1 MLSITNTANNT
12 VNFGKKQPVSKPET
26 QNNPTTNN
34 TQYPS
39 KAILSTMAML
49 MYLNAAQAE
58 APHKEPAFVPE
69 VNIETVEDIA
79 NDDFGQEINP
89 TQLRFDELAKAP
101 DPTIK
106 VAGKNVKAGI
116 VVDLSENKLYRYNS
130 DGVVQDGY
138 HVASGILGKNGKS
151 ITHTGI
157 RKVDHIETYPYSSA
171 KGSKRARSPKAF
183 GPKILY
189 LTIVDP
195 QTGANRGSN
204 GEFIHGNN
212 DASSIGTYASHGCIR
227 MDNEV
232 IKKLAAETK
241 TGTYVLI
248 K

>member
-1 MLSITNTANNT
+1 MLSITNTTNNT
-12 VNFGKKQPVSKPET
+12 VNFCKKQPASKPDVQET
-26 QNNPTTNN
+26 SKTNSSSVPN
-34 TQYPS
+34 
-39 KAILSTMAML
+39 KALLSTMAML
-49 MYLNAAQAE
+49 MYLNASPTEAQSNGPVQVPDVHVEVVDSAVDNN
-58 APHKEPAFVPE
+58 FVQ
-69 VNIETVEDIA
+69 
-79 NDDFGQEINP
+79 DFNK

-101 DPTIK
+101 NPTIK
-106 VAGKNVKAGI
+106 VGGKNVKAGI

-130 DGVVQDGY
+130 EGVVQDGY
-138 HVASGILGKNGKS
+138 HVATGKLGKNGKS

-171 KGSKRARSPKAF
+171 KGSKRARSPKAY

-195 QTGANRGSN
+195 KTGENRGSN

-212 DASSIGTYASHGCIR
+212 NEASIGTYASHGCIR

>member
-1 MLSITNTANNT
+1 MLSITNATNNS
-12 VNFGKKQPVSKPET
+12 VNFGTKKTVSRPEK
-26 QNNPTTNN
+26 QENSQTNTN
-34 TQYPS
+34 GIS
-39 KAILSTMAML
+39 NKVLLSTMAML
-49 MYLNAAQAE
+49 MYLNAMPAE
-58 APHKEPAFVPE
+58 AQTTKTEQNAKPKIE
-69 VNIETVEDIA
+69 VVDKTTEDDTVQ
-79 NDDFGQEINP
+79 DFNN
-89 TQLRFDELAKAP
+89 TQLRFDELTKAP

-130 DGVVQDGY
+130 EGVVQDGY
-138 HVASGILGKNGKS
+138 HVASGVLGRNGKS

-171 KGSKRARSPKAF
+171 KGSKRARNPKAF

-195 QTGANRGSN
+195 KTGNNLGSN

-212 DASSIGTYASHGCIR
+212 NASTIGTYASHGCIR

-232 IKKLAAETK
+232 IKKLAAETEK
-241 TGTYVLI
+241 GTYVLI

>member
-1 MLSITNTANNT
+1 MLSITNA
-12 VNFGKKQPVSKPET
+12 
-26 QNNPTTNN
+26 TNN
-34 TQYPS
+34 TINFGAKKPVSNPEPQETRTSNNNRLPN

-58 APHKEPAFVPE
+58 TPQKKAIFVPE
-69 VNIETVEDIA
+69 VNIETVEDIS
-79 NDDFGQEINP
+79 NDDFEQEINP
-89 TQLRFDELAKAP
+89 TQLLFDELVKAP

-130 DGVVQDGY
+130 EGVVQDGY

>member
-12 VNFGKKQPVSKPET
+12 VNFGSKKPVSKPEP
-26 QNNPTTNN
+26 QENSKTNN
-34 TQYPS
+34 NRIS
-39 KAILSTMAML
+39 DKALLSTMAML
-49 MYLNAAQAE
+49 MYLNATPSEAQTNNTIQTSKPKIE
-58 APHKEPAFVPE
+58 I
-69 VNIETVEDIA
+69 VNKTSDDDIVQ
-79 NDDFGQEINP
+79 DFNK

-106 VAGKNVKAGI
+106 VGGKNVKAGI

-130 DGVVQDGY
+130 EGVVQDGY

-171 KGSKRARSPKAF
+171 KGSKRARSPKAY

-212 DASSIGTYASHGCIR
+212 NEASIGTYASHGCIR